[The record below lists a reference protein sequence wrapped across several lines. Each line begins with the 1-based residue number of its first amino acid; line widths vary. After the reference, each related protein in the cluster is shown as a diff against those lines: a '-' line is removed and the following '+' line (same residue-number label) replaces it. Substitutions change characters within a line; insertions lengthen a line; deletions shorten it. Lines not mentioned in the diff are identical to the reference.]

1 MQAAIKKVMINK
13 DFDNDAEVKHIN
25 LASVSAACPVMNLKR
40 NNYNELYLKANTTSK
55 HCLQNKDRIKM
66 YLRENPHL

>member
-25 LASVSAACPVMNLKR
+25 LASVSAACPVMNL
-40 NNYNELYLKANTTSK
+40 
-55 HCLQNKDRIKM
+55 
-66 YLRENPHL
+66 